1 MELSASLVKDLRART
16 GAGFMDCKKAL
27 EEAKGDIETA
37 VELLRKKGLAEL
49 KKRATKITKEGLIDS
64 YVHAGGK
71 IGVLVEVNCETDFVA
86 RNEDFKEF
94 VHNIALHIAAS
105 NPLYVER
112 DDVPPEVIEKEIE
125 IYKAQGL
132 EERKPL
138 HVIEK
143 IAEGRIEKFYQSV
156 CLLDQPYIKNPDI
169 KIEDYLGE
177 IATKIG
183 ENIVIRRFVRYEL
196 GVTI

>member
-49 KKRATKITKEGLIDS
+49 KKRAAKITKEGLIDS

-105 NPLYVER
+105 NPLYIER

-132 EERKPL
+132 EEEKPL

>member
-1 MELSASLVKDLRART
+1 MELSASLVKDLRVRT

-49 KKRATKITKEGLIDS
+49 KKRAAKITKEGLIDS

-105 NPLYVER
+105 NSLYIKR

-125 IYKAQGL
+125 IYKAQGF

-156 CLLDQPYIKNPDI
+156 CLFDQPYIKNPDI